1 MRSTQRKVSVL
12 SLVSECDMLDCS
24 ARNSSL
30 VGDYSIF
37 NYNVVCLNYS
47 IVLAEISRDFLHT
60 F

>member
-1 MRSTQRKVSVL
+1 MRSTQRNVSVL

-30 VGDYSIF
+30 EGDYSVF
-37 NYNVVCLNYS
+37 NYNVACLNYS
-47 IVLAEISRDFLHT
+47 IVLADFLHT